1 MFPLLRLPASVLITT
16 IEVSG
21 SCLDV
26 TKCIDDVDAPP
37 TDLAVARSLIDADV
51 VIPVLLFVED
61 IDFTLLA
68 RPEN

>member
-1 MFPLLRLPASVLITT
+1 MFPLLRQPASVLITT

-26 TKCIDDVDAPP
+26 TKCIVEVDVPP
-37 TDLAVARSLIDADV
+37 ADLVVVKSLIDADV
-51 VIPVLLFVED
+51 VILVLLLVED
-61 IDFTLLA
+61 IDFILLI